1 MDWAQFLILLI
12 TIGGLFKWQ
21 RDDMKTIE
29 ADMKQFREMWLQ
41 ETKDFHKRLCEI
53 EAARK

>member
-1 MDWAQFLILLI
+1 
-12 TIGGLFKWQ
+12 
-21 RDDMKTIE
+21 MKTIE